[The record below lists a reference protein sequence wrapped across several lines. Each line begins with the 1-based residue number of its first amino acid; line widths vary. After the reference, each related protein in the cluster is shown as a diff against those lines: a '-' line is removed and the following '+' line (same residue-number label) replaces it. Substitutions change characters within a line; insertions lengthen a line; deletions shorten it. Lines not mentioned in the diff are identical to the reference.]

1 MSAPGVDDPHTAPDF
16 ASCALVTIDVQNDF
30 LSDAPY
36 GIPGTTEVLPALRSA
51 VSAFRSA
58 GRPVIHVVRLYDP
71 ASGDVDLVRRGLI
84 GGGVRIAAPGSAGSA
99 LAPGLAPD
107 NAPDLDADLLLA
119 GRPQR
124 LGPGEYAV
132 FKPRWGAFYRT
143 SLQEL
148 LDELG
153 VNTVVFAGC
162 NLPNCPRASIFEASE
177 RDYRV
182 ALLSDA
188 VSRVSDSALSEIEGI
203 GVRLL
208 TVSALRERLLPVGA
222 HR

>member
-1 MSAPGVDDPHTAPDF
+1 MSAPGINDPYTAPDF
-16 ASCALVTIDVQNDF
+16 ASSALVTIDVQNDF

-36 GIPGTTEVLPALRSA
+36 GIPGTTEVLSALKAA

-58 GRPVIHVVRLYDP
+58 GRPVIHVVRLYDA

-84 GGGVRIAAPGSAGSA
+84 SSGVSIAAPGSTGSG

-107 NAPDLDADLLLA
+107 DAPDLDADLLLS
-119 GRPQR
+119 GRPQQ
-124 LGPGEYAV
+124 LGPDEYAI

-143 SLQEL
+143 PLQEL
-148 LDELG
+148 LGELG

-188 VSRVSDSALSEIEGI
+188 VSRVSDSALSEIGGI
-203 GVRLL
+203 GVHLL
-208 TVSALRERLLPVGA
+208 TVSALSDRLLPTGA
-222 HR
+222 HP